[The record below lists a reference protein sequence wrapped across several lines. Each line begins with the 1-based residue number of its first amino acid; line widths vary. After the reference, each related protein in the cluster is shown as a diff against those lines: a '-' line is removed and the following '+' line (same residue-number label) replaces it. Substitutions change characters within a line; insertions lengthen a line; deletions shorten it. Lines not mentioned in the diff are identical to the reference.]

1 MGPHSPWLE
10 QCICSINSI
19 FRISIYSSMAQ
30 TDDQILA
37 AVTEALAAAVQ
48 LAEDEEGWKVEKQ
61 QGEAV
66 ISSKKNKDDRRV
78 WLCSATVNVPP
89 KVLWGKIKDTDNL
102 TSWNTTLTKS
112 STIKTISGDTKV
124 TYQVTSDGGGGVVSA
139 RDFVY
144 GVKTMEA
151 GNKMMIGGLS
161 VTVAE
166 QPEVSGMVRAVHG
179 PGCQMIVDTGAA
191 DK

>member
-1 MGPHSPWLE
+1 MSE
-10 QCICSINSI
+10 Q
-19 FRISIYSSMAQ
+19 
-30 TDDQILA
+30 
-37 AVTEALAAAVQ
+37 
-48 LAEDEEGWKVEKQ
+48 
-61 QGEAV
+61 
-66 ISSKKNKDDRRV
+66 
-78 WLCSATVNVPP
+78 
-89 KVLWGKIKDTDNL
+89 DTDNL

-151 GNKMMIGGLS
+151 GDKMMIGGLS

-166 QPEVSGMVRAVHG
+166 QPEVSGIVRAVHG